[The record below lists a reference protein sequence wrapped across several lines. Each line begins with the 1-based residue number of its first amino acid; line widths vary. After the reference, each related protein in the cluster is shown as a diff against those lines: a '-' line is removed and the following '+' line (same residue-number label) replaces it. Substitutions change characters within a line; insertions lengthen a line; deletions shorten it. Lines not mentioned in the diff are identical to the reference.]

1 MNIFGAKKKQVD
13 TSKIEKKVKDMDN
26 LYKYNF
32 FEMYNNFKNINFK
45 FLEIENSIKEI
56 KNKPDRKIISLVA
69 GYSGP
74 AHEGK
79 NFIFSGGVKN
89 FVMNFPGQI
98 LGLSLLSIK
107 SNSKNIQVSTLIN
120 GYEKI
125 GYGMDL
131 SNPYDFVNFKKPLQF
146 DAGNLIGFRFKNT
159 NEGSLDTQL
168 TAVVELFL

>member
-1 MNIFGAKKKQVD
+1 MRAIPVLHTK
-13 TSKIEKKVKDMDN
+13 EKK
-26 LYKYNF
+26 
-32 FEMYNNFKNINFK
+32 
-45 FLEIENSIKEI
+45 
-56 KNKPDRKIISLVA
+56 
-69 GYSGP
+69 
-74 AHEGK
+74 
-79 NFIFSGGVKN
+79 FSGGVEN

-107 SNSKNIQVSTLIN
+107 SNSKNIQVLTLIN

-131 SNPYDFVNFKKPLQF
+131 TNPYDFVNFKKPLQF